1 MESLHE
7 VLKRN
12 REQAVKLMLDN
23 NITHISITDNEEYG
37 IDADVPCV
45 LLDNHNGE
53 YYETEVTDIK
63 LCKSDI
69 YIKVAIT
76 ADLSSSVFVDKE
88 GYIND
93 IECLSYSNNEVY
105 NAIEYYCV
113 NNLYFGDKIFKLGKE
128 IKEKFIKLLSDED
141 ERSFTFKDCDMFHT
155 CIGTNEVS
163 IKSIYMNSNNLVI
176 LDTNATSMS
185 NAMPQTFLLDGIY
198 LDERYNLLK
207 HFEDCLRK

>member
-7 VLKRN
+7 VLERN

-23 NITHISITDNEEYG
+23 NSTHIPITDHEEYG
-37 IDADVPCV
+37 RDTDVPCV

-53 YYETEVTDIK
+53 HYETEVTDIK

-88 GYIND
+88 GYINA

-105 NAIEYYCV
+105 NAIEFYCV
-113 NNLYFGDKIFKLGKE
+113 NSLYLGDAIYKLGKDIE
-128 IKEKFIKLLSDED
+128 EKFIKLLSDED
-141 ERSFTFKDCDMFHT
+141 ERSFTFKEYDMFNT
-155 CIGTNEVS
+155 CIGIDEVT
-163 IKSIYMNSNNLVI
+163 IKSISVENESVMLKVN
-176 LDTNATSMS
+176 T
-185 NAMPQTFLLDGIY
+185 QTFPLCALT
-198 LDERYNLLK
+198 LEESYNLLK
-207 HFEDCLRK
+207 HLIDCLKDKC

>member
-7 VLKRN
+7 VLERN

-23 NITHISITDNEEYG
+23 NSTHISITDHEEYG
-37 IDADVPCV
+37 RDTDVPCV

-53 YYETEVTDIK
+53 HYETEVTDIK

-88 GYIND
+88 GYINA

-105 NAIEYYCV
+105 NAIEFYCV
-113 NNLYFGDKIFKLGKE
+113 NSLYLGDAIYKLGKDIE
-128 IKEKFIKLLSDED
+128 DKFIKLLSDED
-141 ERSFTFKDCDMFHT
+141 ERSFTFKEYDMFNT
-155 CIGTNEVS
+155 CIGIDEVT
-163 IKSIYMNSNNLVI
+163 IKSISVENESVMLKVN
-176 LDTNATSMS
+176 T
-185 NAMPQTFLLDGIY
+185 QTFPLCALT
-198 LDERYNLLK
+198 LEESYNLLK
-207 HFEDCLRK
+207 HLIDCLKDKC

>member
-23 NITHISITDNEEYG
+23 NSTHISITDHEEYG
-37 IDADVPCV
+37 RDTDVPCV

-53 YYETEVTDIK
+53 HYETEVTDIK

-88 GYIND
+88 GYINA
-93 IECLSYSNNEVY
+93 IECLSYSNNELY
-105 NAIEYYCV
+105 NAIEFYCV
-113 NNLYFGDKIFKLGKE
+113 NNLYLGDAIYKLCKDIE
-128 IKEKFIKLLSDED
+128 EKFIKLLSDED
-141 ERSFTFKDCDMFHT
+141 ERSFTFKEYDMFNT
-155 CIGTNEVS
+155 CIGIDEVT
-163 IKSIYMNSNNLVI
+163 IKSISVENESVMLKVN
-176 LDTNATSMS
+176 T
-185 NAMPQTFLLDGIY
+185 QTFPLCALT
-198 LDERYNLLK
+198 LEESYNLLK
-207 HFEDCLRK
+207 HLIDCLKDKC

>member
-7 VLKRN
+7 VLERN

-23 NITHISITDNEEYG
+23 NSTHISITDHEEYG
-37 IDADVPCV
+37 RDTDVPCV

-53 YYETEVTDIK
+53 HYETEVTDIK

-88 GYIND
+88 GYINA

-105 NAIEYYCV
+105 NAIEFYCV
-113 NNLYFGDKIFKLGKE
+113 NSLYLGDAIYKLGKDIE
-128 IKEKFIKLLSDED
+128 EKFIKLLSDED
-141 ERSFTFKDCDMFHT
+141 ERSFTFKEYDMFNT
-155 CIGTNEVS
+155 CIGIDEVT
-163 IKSIYMNSNNLVI
+163 IKSISVENESVMLKVN
-176 LDTNATSMS
+176 T
-185 NAMPQTFLLDGIY
+185 QTFPLCALT
-198 LDERYNLLK
+198 LEESYNLLK
-207 HFEDCLRK
+207 HLIDCLKDKC

>member
-7 VLKRN
+7 VLERN

-37 IDADVPCV
+37 RDTDVPCV

-63 LCKSDI
+63 LCNSDI
-69 YIKVAIT
+69 YIKVVIT

-88 GYIND
+88 GYINV

-105 NAIEYYCV
+105 NAIEFYCV
-113 NNLYFGDKIFKLGKE
+113 NNIYLSEAIYKLGKDIE
-128 IKEKFIKLLSDED
+128 EKFIKLLSDED

-176 LDTNATSMS
+176 LEASETH
-185 NAMPQTFLLDGIY
+185 QTFLLNGIY
-198 LDERYNLLK
+198 LDEKYNLLK
-207 HFEDCLRK
+207 HFEDCL